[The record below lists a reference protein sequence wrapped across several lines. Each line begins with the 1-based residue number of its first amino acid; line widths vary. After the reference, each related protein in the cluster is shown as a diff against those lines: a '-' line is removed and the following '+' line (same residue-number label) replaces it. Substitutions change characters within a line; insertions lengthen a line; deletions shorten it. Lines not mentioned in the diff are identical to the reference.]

1 MYHNNI
7 IIENNI
13 SNRLINTIYGFKKIQ
28 RETYQDRYLKK
39 IKAESEKASNDMTK
53 IFKMLFNNHDYDSML
68 NMIPLMNIKK
78 NEEEKLRE
86 IINLYKNWDLFEYDK
101 IEKYNFQ
108 GLPEIFQ
115 PIDEK
120 HKENIKALKKIFTK
134 YKDYRL
140 VIDLINNAKRRNEE
154 GKYNEAIIQLYRA
167 MELASHLKLKKVYK
181 INSGDVSLERLEELE
196 INKHFIE
203 YLKGFTNSYNNIHLS
218 LKDQLYLLK
227 CLKDPMGKFY
237 WKNKDIF
244 SDIIEMRHSS
254 LLVHGNTNITVLQ
267 YQEYEYIVKEFVS
280 KLNKKI
286 KRYIKYTQF
295 PKFEID

>member
-39 IKAESEKASNDMTK
+39 IKVESEKASNDMTK

-101 IEKYNFQ
+101 IEKYKFQ

-181 INSGDVSLERLEELE
+181 IDSGDVSLERLEELE

-203 YLKGFTNSYNNIHLS
+203 HLKGFTNSYNNIHLS

-254 LLVHGNTNITVLQ
+254 LLVHGNTKITVLQ